1 MTIRK
6 YCYTDRKR
14 LKRKHIKISPREE
27 SNERICFDV
36 EVNLSEYGL
45 PRDALV
51 FVEAYRQDSFRRES
65 FGRVGELVSPKIFN
79 LTPEFDSH
87 EGVLFRV
94 RVTSSIDP
102 KGQSL
107 AEADRISLDEG
118 SAKNRE
124 ALLPVKG
131 TDDIPGIWNV
141 DFAEEKPIL
150 EISRNVG
157 DWKGFAKSPE
167 FISLAFPAILKEIL
181 TRILVIERHFDADG
195 DDWCSKWLVF
205 AKNLVG
211 GIPTADDF
219 MEEDHGKI
227 IEWIDH
233 AVDVFCQKQ
242 KIKERFG
249 KSHLNASA

>member
-6 YCYTDRKR
+6 YCYTGRER
-14 LKRKHIKISPREE
+14 LKRKHIKISLREE
-27 SNERICFDV
+27 SNERNICFDV
-36 EVNLSEYGL
+36 GVNLSEYKL

-51 FVEAYRQDSFRRES
+51 FVEAYRQDSFMRES
-65 FGRVGELVSPKIFN
+65 FGPVGELVSPKIFN

-94 RVTSSIDP
+94 RVTSSINP

-107 AEADRISLDEG
+107 AEADRISLEEG

-131 TDDIPGIWNV
+131 TDNIPGIWDV

-157 DWKGFAKSPE
+157 DWKGFAKNPE
-167 FISLAFPAILKEIL
+167 FISLVFPAILKEIL
-181 TRILVIERHFDADG
+181 TRILVIEDHFESDG
-195 DDWCSKWLVF
+195 DDWCSKWLLF

-211 GIPTADDF
+211 DIPTA
-219 MEEDHGKI
+219 EEDLGKT

-233 AVDVFCQKQ
+233 TVDVFCQKQ
-242 KIKERFG
+242 KIKERFE
-249 KSHLNASA
+249 KSRLNVSA